1 MKVIILSL
9 GIWGLFLSPAIC
21 QSEALSREVAI
32 ETYEKADKLLHQTYR
47 DLSKLLDAEEKV
59 ELVKKQKAWIQK
71 RDRAADKAAK
81 ALKGSNMYHRLR
93 NETLMELTVKRYGE
107 LLIEY
112 YYLYERGYYGK
123 NHE

>member
-59 ELVKKQKAWIQK
+59 ELVKKQKEE
-71 RDRAADKAAK
+71 RA
-81 ALKGSNMYHRLR
+81 
-93 NETLMELTVKRYGE
+93 V
-107 LLIEY
+107 
-112 YYLYERGYYGK
+112 
-123 NHE
+123 